1 MRCKN
6 NKQVKHINITNLPE
20 SNTREI
26 PSKQC
31 ASVSLT
37 LNSSR
42 QLRTT
47 NHLRKTGFTP
57 TQDAQSSI
65 KHAQFSVTQQC
76 PLPDLNQLLAVQLP
90 LVRIHQAVGPSQHTH
105 PAKEEI
111 MSLFSRVGT
120 YHVAVNAIA
129 RILQWRSG
137 EMFYEAQQRAE
148 HIIFQVFQ
156 MNEAQHLNSFRGNGF
171 KLEKMT
177 RHKMYLSY
185 WKRYLLRTNRIKI
198 DS

>member
-1 MRCKN
+1 M
-6 NKQVKHINITNLPE
+6 
-20 SNTREI
+20 
-26 PSKQC
+26 
-31 ASVSLT
+31 
-37 LNSSR
+37 
-42 QLRTT
+42 
-47 NHLRKTGFTP
+47 
-57 TQDAQSSI
+57 
-65 KHAQFSVTQQC
+65 
-76 PLPDLNQLLAVQLP
+76 
-90 LVRIHQAVGPSQHTH
+90 RIHQAVGPSQHTH

-177 RHKMYLSY
+177 DKKCIYLIG
-185 WKRYLLRTNRIKI
+185 RDTC
-198 DS
+198 